1 MEIEIQVVFN
11 HFGTYAGSFDA
22 MVNRVLDAGVKTTL
36 ATSQGLARVDTGRMR
51 SDVTISGGGD
61 SRTMTWNA
69 EYTGFNEFGTY
80 KMSAQ
85 PFVRPGADAGLA
97 AMQAEMGGWP

>member
-1 MEIEIQVVFN
+1 MNVDVVVEFN
-11 HFGTYAGSFDA
+11 HFGTYAGTLDA
-22 MVNRVLDAGVKTTL
+22 LVNRVLDAGVKTTL

-51 SDVTISGGGD
+51 SDVSISGGGD

-69 EYTGFNEFGTY
+69 EYAIYNEFGTY